1 MSKSFLN
8 IVLFL
13 KKELDAVFGEI
24 IIPGTIYIFISV
36 FFFIIFSNFI
46 GLIPYIFTRTSH
58 LSITL
63 VLALPIW
70 LGTILFSIIF
80 QYNNL
85 LAHLVPLGTPSFLI
99 PIIVIIETV
108 RNVIRPIT
116 LSIRLAA
123 NIVAGHLLLTLLGSQ
138 GPNVSIIIIIIL
150 MVRLILLLML
160 EVAVACIQSY
170 VFTILSS
177 LYLNELIRIN
187 FNKKILK
194 YVKYNMS
201 PLSYSGWI
209 SLTFIWCNWRFIS
222 NYWNSI
228 LIPYKLNNII
238 FFRNNCFDISYD
250 SMMTR
255 Y

>member
-1 MSKSFLN
+1 LFSSFDPNVKILSIQFILNWFSIFICVFFFPQIYWLINSQLSKSFLN
-8 IVLFL
+8 IIYFL
-13 KKELDAVFGEI
+13 KKELDAVFGELVV
-24 IIPGTIYIFISV
+24 PGTIYIFVSI

-46 GLIPYIFTRTSH
+46 GLIPYIFTSTRH

-70 LGTILFSIIF
+70 LGSMLYSIVF

-85 LAHLVPLGTPSFLI
+85 LAHLVPLGTPPALI

-108 RNVIRPIT
+108 RRIIRPMT

-138 GPNVSIIIIIIL
+138 GPGASRVIL
-150 MVRLILLLML
+150 ILLFIGLILLLIL

-177 LYLNELIRIN
+177 LYLNELLSN
-187 FNKKILK
+187 SFNKKVL
-194 YVKYNMS
+194 
-201 PLSYSGWI
+201 
-209 SLTFIWCNWRFIS
+209 
-222 NYWNSI
+222 
-228 LIPYKLNNII
+228 
-238 FFRNNCFDISYD
+238 
-250 SMMTR
+250 
-255 Y
+255 

>member
-1 MSKSFLN
+1 MFFFFPQIFWLVNSQLSKSFLN
-8 IVLFL
+8 IVLYL
-13 KKELDAVFGEI
+13 KKELNSVFGEI
-24 IIPGTIYIFISV
+24 MIPGTIFIFISV

-46 GLIPYIFTRTSH
+46 GLMPYIFTRTSH

-80 QYNNL
+80 QYNRL

-108 RNVIRPIT
+108 RNIIRPIT

-138 GPNVSIIIIIIL
+138 GPNVSILIIIIL
-150 MVRLILLLML
+150 IISLILLLIL

-177 LYLNELIRIN
+177 LYLNELIRIR
-187 FNKKILK
+187 FNKKIL
-194 YVKYNMS
+194 
-201 PLSYSGWI
+201 I
-209 SLTFIWCNWRFIS
+209 
-222 NYWNSI
+222 
-228 LIPYKLNNII
+228 
-238 FFRNNCFDISYD
+238 
-250 SMMTR
+250 
-255 Y
+255 